1 MPANIEARG
10 RPPRVTL
17 EQYRRIVQVRM
28 ARAAIPTDKEL
39 AIELGLNPFT
49 VANVLRR
56 GIRAY
61 EKVLRPAIK
70 QRRKR
75 VRSPFG

>member
-70 QRRKR
+70 RRRKR
-75 VRSPFG
+75 ARCF